1 MRKVLQQ
8 ISVLLIVGYCMPFR
22 CLNAMSNTGNVGGLK
37 TTTTTTTI
45 DPGSSV
51 DELCKKQPEFCKKLK
66 MLAAMQKSKKHLLS
80 SSILDAIKN
89 KTKSMQPVT
98 TMSPSIMQKANV
110 VKTKLKKSMRL
121 MRLKS
126 LGSKLVIT

>member
-45 DPGSSV
+45 DPVSCYSC
-51 DELCKKQPEFCKKLK
+51 LIFKEF
-66 MLAAMQKSKKHLLS
+66 
-80 SSILDAIKN
+80 I
-89 KTKSMQPVT
+89 
-98 TMSPSIMQKANV
+98 
-110 VKTKLKKSMRL
+110 
-121 MRLKS
+121 
-126 LGSKLVIT
+126 